1 MWCCMYP
8 SLFGFKKLTD
18 KHQFE
23 NNNINHGRVHNN
35 NNNNSHQHDG
45 SNENIKIN
53 STIIQNTDTD
63 GNYDNI
69 SIANNLEEF
78 KSLFKTQE
86 KACYDLQSENT
97 VLKMKL
103 EVANERI
110 HIQSKKIKSLKIKKN
125 NLIIENNVYKNV
137 LSGSSLLFNTF
148 NNNQHS
154 NFNNS
159 GNNNNCL
166 KNDEQSHGAP
176 HPYPP
181 PPPPPLPLPPPNI
194 MAQNKIKV
202 YGNSQMNN
210 VLDELKSKIKQ
221 VD

>member
-18 KHQFE
+18 QHE
-23 NNNINHGRVHNN
+23 NETVTNTNNMNNSIAFGESHNQKNINQPDHN
-35 NNNNSHQHDG
+35 H
-45 SNENIKIN
+45 
-53 STIIQNTDTD
+53 IQNIYND
-63 GNYDNI
+63 YDSA
-69 SIANNLEEF
+69 SITNNLEEF

-86 KACYDLQSENT
+86 KACYELRSENT

-103 EVANERI
+103 EVANEMI
-110 HIQSKKIKSLKIKKN
+110 KQQSNKIQSLKMKKN
-125 NLIIENNVYKNV
+125 NLKIENNVYKNV
-137 LSGSSLLFNTF
+137 LSGSCLSF
-148 NNNQHS
+148 NNFNNHHHS

-166 KNDEQSHGAP
+166 KNDEQSHGLS
-176 HPYPP
+176 HSYPP

-194 MAQNKIKV
+194 MSQPKLKV
-202 YGNSQMNN
+202 HGNSQMNN

-221 VD
+221 ID

>member
-18 KHQFE
+18 QHEIIK
-23 NNNINHGRVHNN
+23 NNINSNMDTTIALNQISNQSNQNIYNDYDSVSITNN
-35 NNNNSHQHDG
+35 
-45 SNENIKIN
+45 I
-53 STIIQNTDTD
+53 
-63 GNYDNI
+63 
-69 SIANNLEEF
+69 EEF

-86 KACYDLQSENT
+86 NVCYELRSENT

-103 EVANERI
+103 EVANETIR
-110 HIQSKKIKSLKIKKN
+110 IQSKKIKSLKTKKN
-125 NLIIENNVYKNV
+125 NLKIENNVYKNV
-137 LSGSSLLFNTF
+137 LSGSSLSF
-148 NNNQHS
+148 NNFNSNQHS
-154 NFNNS
+154 NFNNNS

-221 VD
+221 ID